1 MSVLVAYASRYGST
15 AGIAEKIAEVLR
27 DDGQS
32 VVVQP
37 VQDVREVAGYDAYV
51 IGSSLYE
58 FRWLKDATRFVRR
71 HRMTLEQR
79 PVWLF
84 SSGPLGTAQTNDQGQ
99 DVREGAGPKEL
110 LELQLEVHPVEHHVF
125 FGALDPET
133 LNVGDK
139 LIRRMMP
146 RGRELM
152 PKGDYRDWAEIEEWA
167 TSIGSELRKLETT
180 ATSGGKS

>member
-15 AGIAEKIAEVLR
+15 AGIAEKIGDVLR
-27 DDGQS
+27 DNGYS

-37 VQDVREVAGYDAYV
+37 VQAVREVSRYEAYV
-51 IGSSLYE
+51 LGSALYE
-58 FRWLKDATRFVRR
+58 FHWLKDAMRFVRTNR
-71 HRMTLEQR
+71 ATLEQK

-84 SSGPLGTAQTNDQGQ
+84 SSGPLGTAQVNDQGQ

-110 LELQLEVHPVEHHVF
+110 LELQLEVHPVDHHVF

-133 LNVGDK
+133 LKVGDK

-146 RGRELM
+146 HGRELM

-167 TSIGSELRKLETT
+167 GSVCSELRKLEA
-180 ATSGGKS
+180 ATSGDKS